1 MIAKAVQ
8 TYGGYGADTL
18 TGGAGAD
25 TFTFASLLDGKNIDT
40 ITDFNAGEGDKI
52 ALNQAVFGRLG
63 DNWYAAAG
71 QHITHTTRVYQQ
83 GDTLYHDPD
92 GSGSAY
98 SATAF
103 AKVNVTLEEGHFSLI

>member
-1 MIAKAVQ
+1 VSGVERAATTPVRRAAVI
-8 TYGGYGADTL
+8 GSGAWGT
-18 TGGAGAD
+18 
-25 TFTFASLLDGKNIDT
+25 TFASLLDGKNIDT

-63 DNWYAAAG
+63 DNWYTAAG

-92 GSGSAY
+92 GNGSAY
-98 SATAF
+98 TATAF